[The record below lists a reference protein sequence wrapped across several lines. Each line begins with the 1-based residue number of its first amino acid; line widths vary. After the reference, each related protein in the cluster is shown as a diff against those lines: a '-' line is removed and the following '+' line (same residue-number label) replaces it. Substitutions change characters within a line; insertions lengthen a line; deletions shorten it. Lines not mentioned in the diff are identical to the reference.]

1 MISEKNELVSMQ
13 NELEELTNRVYENIR
28 KLLDVKT
35 KEEIV
40 VDIDRIIDLE
50 QQMLNLKQRS
60 NNNEFRRIFR

>member
-13 NELEELTNRVYENIR
+13 NELKELTKRVYENIR

-40 VDIDRIIDLE
+40 VDIDRILDLE
-50 QQMLNLKQRS
+50 KQILVLRTK
-60 NNNEFRRIFR
+60 E